1 MAAMSK
7 VPSDSERLSKIG
19 KAIDDSILEA
29 SEKELREEF
38 AEDGDDFDQAVAR
51 VNSAI
56 DRAKARAARMKFER
70 AKSEAKAYREGGNVT
85 PLNLDKARQ
94 RLVGVRSGDLADT
107 MIAARKGGKLSD
119 RDEAGIVDDLARLQA
134 LEDEAE
140 EKGEE

>member
-1 MAAMSK
+1 MSK

-38 AEDGDDFDQAVAR
+38 AEGGNDFDQVVAR

-94 RLVGVRSGDLADT
+94 RLVGVRSGGLADT

>member
-1 MAAMSK
+1 MSK

-29 SEKELREEF
+29 SEKDLREEF
-38 AEDGDDFDQAVAR
+38 AEDGDDFAQAVAR

-70 AKSEAKAYREGGNVT
+70 AKNEAKAYREESNVT

-94 RLVGVRSGDLADT
+94 RLIKMRSGGLADT
-107 MIAARKGGKLSD
+107 MMAARKGGKLSD
-119 RDEAGIVDDLARLQA
+119 RDEAGIVDDLARLQS
-134 LEDEAE
+134 LEDEAK

>member
-1 MAAMSK
+1 
-7 VPSDSERLSKIG
+7 
-19 KAIDDSILEA
+19 
-29 SEKELREEF
+29 
-38 AEDGDDFDQAVAR
+38 
-51 VNSAI
+51 
-56 DRAKARAARMKFER
+56 MKFER
-70 AKSEAKAYREGGNVT
+70 AKSEAKAYQEGGNVT

-94 RLVGVRSGDLADT
+94 RLVGVRSGDLTDT

>member
-1 MAAMSK
+1 MSK

-56 DRAKARAARMKFER
+56 DRAKAHAARMKFER

-140 EKGEE
+140 EKGKE

>member
-1 MAAMSK
+1 MSK

>member
-1 MAAMSK
+1 MSK

-70 AKSEAKAYREGGNVT
+70 ARSEVKAYQAGSNVT

-94 RLVGVRSGDLADT
+94 RLVGARSGDLADT
-107 MIAARKGGKLSD
+107 MIAARRGGKLSD

>member
-1 MAAMSK
+1 MSK

-38 AEDGDDFDQAVAR
+38 AEDGDDFNQAVAR

-70 AKSEAKAYREGGNVT
+70 AKNEAKAYREGGNVT

-94 RLVGVRSGDLADT
+94 RLVGVRSGELADT